1 MDSIL
6 GKDLTNYTIARQY
19 KLIRKVGSGAFG
31 EIYLA
36 LSSNKSEYAMKL
48 ERSDTKHPQIFF
60 EAKLYNYLQG
70 SD

>member
-19 KLIRKVGSGAFG
+19 KLTRKVGSGAFG

-36 LSSNKSEYAMKL
+36 FSSNKTEYAMKL
-48 ERSDTKHPQIFF
+48 ERSDTKHP
-60 EAKLYNYLQG
+60 
-70 SD
+70 